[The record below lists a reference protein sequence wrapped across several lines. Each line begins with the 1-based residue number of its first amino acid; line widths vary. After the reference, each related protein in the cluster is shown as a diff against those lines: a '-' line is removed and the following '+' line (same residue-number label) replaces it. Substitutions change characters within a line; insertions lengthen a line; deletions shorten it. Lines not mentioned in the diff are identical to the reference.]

1 MKLTKHAEKRMRQR
15 GFPGLAISIIEHY
28 GTSSKA
34 PGGATKIMFGRKEH
48 QSAVGELKRTIQILD
63 KVKNGTMIVS
73 EKDVLTVYKH

>member
-1 MKLTKHAEKRMRQR
+1 MRLTKHAKTRSRQR
-15 GFPGLAISIIEHY
+15 GFSAFSLRIIMEH
-28 GTSSKA
+28 GRREKA
-34 PGGATKIMFGRKEH
+34 PGGATRLFFGKKEH